1 MKYIYVSIII
11 LFSFSFSNPS
21 LSLDSILSSYVDS
34 AGNVDYNG
42 IISNPFKLN
51 EYLDFVSKVSP
62 ESHPDYFKTED
73 SKKAYWINVYNAL
86 ILKIMIENPGKDI
99 LESGI
104 VGHDVFLKKFIIGAK
119 KISPYFIENKILPSS
134 W

>member
-62 ESHPDYFKTED
+62 ESHSIIPVSQ
-73 SKKAYWINVYNAL
+73 SK
-86 ILKIMIENPGKDI
+86 D
-99 LESGI
+99 
-104 VGHDVFLKKFIIGAK
+104 
-119 KISPYFIENKILPSS
+119 
-134 W
+134 